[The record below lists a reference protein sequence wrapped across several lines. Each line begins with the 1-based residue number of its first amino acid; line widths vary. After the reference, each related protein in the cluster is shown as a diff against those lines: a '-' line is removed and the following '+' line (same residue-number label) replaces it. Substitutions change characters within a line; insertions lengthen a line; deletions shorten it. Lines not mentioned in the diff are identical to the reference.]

1 MSTELKEIVRK
12 YALQNAAL
20 YGGKANPK
28 AVMGKVL
35 AEQPEYRSRAK
46 EVAAVADEVCREIAS
61 LPFDKIIK
69 MVEKTDPSLLKKV
82 KEERKHILPELPG
95 AEEGNVVMRMAPG
108 PSGPLHLGHT
118 RVSILND
125 EYVKR
130 YKGTY
135 IDRLEDTNPEKIDPD
150 AYKMIPEDLEWLGVH
165 VDRTVIESDRFEIY
179 YDIEEAH

>member
-1 MSTELKEIVRK
+1 MMDNGRVMSTELKEIVRK

-46 EVAAVADEVCREIAS
+46 EVAAVADEVCREDRKPSIRRDNQNGGKDR
-61 LPFDKIIK
+61 PF
-69 MVEKTDPSLLKKV
+69 SSKKV

-150 AYKMIPEDLEWLGVH
+150 AYKIDP
-165 VDRTVIESDRFEIY
+165 
-179 YDIEEAH
+179 